1 MHRQLQALQAEQPIH
16 YVVWEALPG
25 GMESYITR
33 YTEHLEGRRPT
44 YIYSL
49 RPSGN
54 HLNPRLNGHFSE
66 GSRNNWRCYTGFF
79 RYARRHRRDV
89 FHFINSG
96 PVILLL
102 ALLAG
107 VRNPVYHIHGTKY
120 WKTWKDR
127 LYLKTAWRLV
137 RLFRV
142 RYVANSQHSAAIFER
157 DALPLKPRVV
167 YNGFSLQRFLQHRHR
182 RTHLRRMAY
191 IGRLD
196 PDKNAHL
203 VIRLFE
209 ELAAQRPEVELH
221 IAGSGAL
228 EQDIRQ
234 QAQQSPFADRIFFYG
249 WIEDVARFYAEAD
262 LFVFLSAHESF
273 GNVVAEGLLT
283 GLPVLTSNVP
293 VFEEIHG
300 DATTFC
306 LGNPDDYAHIS
317 RRFWAAIEDFPA
329 LAQKAYDSAER
340 LQRLFDIKTHLKDIE
355 EVYANA

>member
-1 MHRQLQALQAEQPIH
+1 MHRQTKALQAEPPIH

-33 YTEHLEGRRPT
+33 YTEHLEGRRST

-54 HLNPRLNGHFSE
+54 HLNPRLNGHFAE
-66 GSRNNWRCYTGFF
+66 GSRNNWACYTGFF
-79 RYARRHRRDV
+79 RYARRYRRDV

-96 PVILLL
+96 PVVLLL

-107 VRNPVYHIHGTKY
+107 VRRPVYHIHGTKH

-127 LYLKTAWRLV
+127 LYLKAAWRLV
-137 RLFRV
+137 GLFRV
-142 RYVANSQHSAAIFER
+142 RYVANSEHSAAIFER
-157 DALPLKPRVV
+157 DALPLRPRVV
-167 YNGFSLQRFLQHRHR
+167 YNGFDLQRFLQHRHR
-182 RTHLRRMAY
+182 RMHLRRMAY
-191 IGRLD
+191 VGRLD

-203 VIRLFE
+203 VLRLFE

-228 EQDIRQ
+228 EADIRR
-234 QAQQSPFADRIFFYG
+234 QAQQSPFAHRIFFYG

-283 GLPVLTSNVP
+283 GLPVLTSDVP

-300 DATTFC
+300 DTTTFC
-306 LGNPDDYAHIS
+306 LGNPNDYAQI
-317 RRFWAAIEDFPA
+317 RQRFWTALEDYAA
-329 LAQKAYDSAER
+329 LAQKAYDAAER

-355 EVYANA
+355 EVYANP